1 MNNSGIVRAD
11 SGTPVK
17 FPGTAV
23 LSESAAPDAG
33 VPATIRVISENGV
46 RRVLTATTDAFSR
59 FTATFLPLPN
69 EAGSYRFAAAH
80 PAVAE
85 NVVQGRFEL
94 VGMRAEPGGAALRI
108 IPGSPLAGS
117 INLRN
122 LGDVD
127 LTGLSVT
134 VLDAPPN
141 VVLTADLDGDRLPGH
156 GVARLSYTALAA
168 DASVSRASARLRVT
182 SAEGASTDLVFE
194 LRVEPLAPRLVAD
207 EGPLIVGVVRGRQR
221 VVSLQVR
228 NLGGAAT
235 GPLRALLPSAD
246 LPWLGLAS
254 GTTIP
259 SLAPGQSTAV
269 TLTVTP
275 PSDAPLG
282 RYEGTIA
289 LRDHPAR
296 HRDRERAGEERVD
309 DPRAHPSEALRGR
322 FQNPGLPLQADA
334 DLRDPRRLRDI
345 WRGCGN
351 TLLEKVAMAVLTA
364 PGIVYGCGVEG
375 LLLAPIASRI
385 LGGGGGPG
393 GTGGNGGAMPSEN
406 RFEGARSTRF
416 VPATVGG
423 FWRYC
428 PEPVIQSRR
437 TPMALQDASSD
448 GVCAEVRIQIDQTA
462 VTARSAFTGGLTIT
476 NNSRVGG
483 LIGVRLELEFRDALR
498 NLTGD
503 KFVILG
509 PELDG
514 LTAVDGTGVVA
525 PRGSGLARYTFIPTR
540 EAAPDGPAS
549 YLVSGF
555 LSYIDPESGL
565 EVTISEFGNH
575 PLVVGDRGSGRRADP
590 SDRGA
595 EPANDLRVRP
605 IGRFSDPFER
615 RRSPGLPRGP
625 HRTEL
630 LRPVGGARN
639 RFPLCVPIQA
649 LGRGLRLSR

>member
-80 PAVAE
+80 PTVAE

-156 GVARLSYTALAA
+156 GVARLSYTALAV

-194 LRVEPLAPRLVAD
+194 LRVERLAPRLVAD

-296 HRDRERAGEERVD
+296 HRGRERAGEERVD

-345 WRGCGN
+345 WRVVRQYAPREGRHGGSDGAGDCLRLRRRGPFARPDRQPDPRGRGRTRGNRRQRRRHAVGKPFRGCSLDSIRTGHGRR
-351 TLLEKVAMAVLTA
+351 VLA
-364 PGIVYGCGVEG
+364 ILPRAGH
-375 LLLAPIASRI
+375 PIPQNPNGASR
-385 LGGGGGPG
+385 
-393 GTGGNGGAMPSEN
+393 
-406 RFEGARSTRF
+406 R
-416 VPATVGG
+416 
-423 FWRYC
+423 
-428 PEPVIQSRR
+428 
-437 TPMALQDASSD
+437 
-448 GVCAEVRIQIDQTA
+448 
-462 VTARSAFTGGLTIT
+462 
-476 NNSRVGG
+476 
-483 LIGVRLELEFRDALR
+483 EL
-498 NLTGD
+498 
-503 KFVILG
+503 
-509 PELDG
+509 
-514 LTAVDGTGVVA
+514 
-525 PRGSGLARYTFIPTR
+525 
-540 EAAPDGPAS
+540 
-549 YLVSGF
+549 
-555 LSYIDPESGL
+555 
-565 EVTISEFGNH
+565 
-575 PLVVGDRGSGRRADP
+575 
-590 SDRGA
+590 
-595 EPANDLRVRP
+595 
-605 IGRFSDPFER
+605 R
-615 RRSPGLPRGP
+615 RRLRRGP
-625 HRTEL
+625 HPD
-630 LRPVGGARN
+630 RPDRRHGSK
-639 RFPLCVPIQA
+639 
-649 LGRGLRLSR
+649 RLYRRPDDHQQQPGWRLDRR